1 MMTTD
6 RKGDPL
12 EPLFEAARA
21 EAPQPSA
28 ELMAR
33 ILADAQAHLPT
44 PTPAPVAAMRP
55 VRAVQPVRRGWLA
68 GLLAALGGWPS
79 VAGMAT
85 ATVAGL
91 WLGFAQP
98 EALTTLSGGALLPG
112 ATAETYE
119 LEELIPTYGRLDG
132 LLSEDG

>member
-1 MMTTD
+1 MTTTD

-21 EAPQPSA
+21 KAPQPSA

-33 ILADAQAHLPT
+33 ILVDAQAHLPA
-44 PTPAPVAAMRP
+44 PAPVAA
-55 VRAVQPVRRGWLA
+55 VQSVPPVRRGWLA
-68 GLLAALGGWPS
+68 GLLAAIGGWPS

-112 ATAETYE
+112 ATAENYE
-119 LEELIPTYGRLDG
+119 LEELIPTYGRLDE